1 MRIAVIS
8 DIHGNM
14 EAFLA
19 ALADIAEQNVDKI
32 YNLGDFIDYGADSEQ
47 VARKIMDS
55 DIETIIGNHEYPF
68 FDPTLVN
75 NFSPTAYQSF
85 QITKKM
91 LSDEVIAWI
100 KSLPKVKIFRSCR
113 FVHGMPPDSVD
124 IYLSYQSKYEL
135 LNRMLEM
142 EEKIAFIGH
151 THIQKVVKF
160 NKKDMNIS
168 LTGFHNHKFKLDD
181 KHKYI
186 INAGSIGQ
194 PRSSNKKAKYVIYDL
209 EEQIITTR
217 YLDYDVDAAVKKIK
231 DAGYPDRNARILKSW

>member
-14 EAFLA
+14 EAFQA
-19 ALADIAEQNVDKI
+19 ALDDIAEHNVDKI

-47 VARKIMDS
+47 VARKIMNS

-91 LSDEVIAWI
+91 LSEEVITWI
-100 KSLPKVKIFRSCR
+100 KSLTKVKIFRNCR

-124 IYLSYQSKYEL
+124 TYLSYQSKYEL

-142 EEKIAFIGH
+142 DEKIAFIGH

-160 NKKDMNIS
+160 NKKDMNIF
-168 LTGFHNHKFKLDD
+168 LTGFRDHKVKLDD

-209 EEQIITTR
+209 DDQIVTTR
-217 YLDYDVDAAVKKIK
+217 YLDYDVDTAVKKIK
-231 DAGYPDRNARILKSW
+231 DAGYPDRNARILKS